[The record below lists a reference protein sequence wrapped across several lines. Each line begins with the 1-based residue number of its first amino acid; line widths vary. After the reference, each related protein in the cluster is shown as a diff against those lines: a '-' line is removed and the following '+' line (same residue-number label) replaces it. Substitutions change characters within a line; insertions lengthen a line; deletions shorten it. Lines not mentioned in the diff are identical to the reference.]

1 MFQDF
6 HSVTIAPSYVPL
18 LFSSINGCNIKDKEY
33 AKNRFILYRVG
44 QEVNTALFISSL
56 GVCVHVLGF
65 VCFLPSTDVICFIT
79 PS

>member
-6 HSVTIAPSYVPL
+6 HSVTIDLSYVPL
-18 LFSSINGCNIKDKEY
+18 LFSSINGCIIKDKEY

-44 QEVNTALFISSL
+44 QEVNNLHSSFSL

-65 VCFLPSTDVICFIT
+65 VFFFPLQMLYVS
-79 PS
+79 